1 MKKLLAI
8 ISVLLVIFIGMY
20 IYKSNINQNTLNIA
34 EVQKIEEYISKIYM
48 WQEITEQA
56 LPKFDNINDAPELW
70 VWEVVKKNIE
80 EFELEYQQIQEKAQ
94 EIFGDKFKKEFPKN
108 GTEYI
113 LYDESANKY
122 FSTGVGLDTLDD
134 LFLIKN
140 IKKIKNGYEVEIVEY
155 LEDYGNAMGIEDE
168 SEIYN
173 VNIKNLN
180 NETIATIKSNESE
193 TATIEAVKK
202 NIEKF
207 NTKILTLFQD
217 KEGNVFLESV
227 K

>member
-20 IYKSNINQNTLNIA
+20 VYKSNINQNNVNVA

-56 LPKFDNINDAPELW
+56 LPEFDNINNAPELW
-70 VWEVVKKNIE
+70 VWEVVKKDFE
-80 EFELEYQQIQEKAQ
+80 EFELEYEQIQGKAQ
-94 EIFGDKFKKEFPKN
+94 EIFGNKFKKEFPKN
-108 GTEYI
+108 GTQYI
-113 LYDESANKY
+113 LYDEDTNKY

-140 IKKIKNGYEVEIVEY
+140 IKKTKNGYEVEIVEY

-168 SEIYN
+168 SETYDI
-173 VNIKNLN
+173 NIKNLN

-207 NTKILTLFQD
+207 NTKILTLFKD
-217 KEGNVFLESV
+217 KEGKIVIEMV